1 MAATMLSATIFLLFG
16 GWRRVMFSL
25 WDTMHP
31 VGLCGY
37 LQEGINLLLQELSKS
52 LLHTLA

>member
-1 MAATMLSATIFLLFG
+1 
-16 GWRRVMFSL
+16 MFSL